1 MSISITNPAKATFD
15 QLFSEVR
22 DTNQPAE
29 IRKDRFA
36 ALLRTA
42 GGPFADG
49 DRPMIESI
57 LSLARV
63 VTNKQL
69 RRLGLPTS
77 SVNSVDV
84 AEDAL
89 IALSDNCAQVSNV
102 AKLRAWLWTV
112 MSRRITVM
120 LRDNRRGLA
129 MANIDLDELEHEPT
143 VETVADNRPADAS
156 PKAQAVRL
164 AMNALSPRLRDV
176 VVLHVQH
183 NLTHEE
189 IGRVLG
195 LDAGTVRVR
204 WHRAKSALSA
214 RLSQH
219 QAIAP

>member
-1 MSISITNPAKATFD
+1 MSISATNPALATFD
-15 QLFSEVR
+15 QLFSEVC
-22 DTNQPAE
+22 DSNQPAE

-42 GGPFADG
+42 GGPFADC

-57 LSLARV
+57 LSLAHV

-69 RRLGLPTS
+69 KRLGLPAS

-89 IALSDNCAQVSNV
+89 VALSDNCAQVSNV

-112 MSRRITVM
+112 MSRRITLI
-120 LRDNRRGLA
+120 LREDRRRLA
-129 MANIDLDELEHEPT
+129 TASIDLGQLEHEPT
-143 VETVADNRPADAS
+143 VETVDDKRPADAS

-164 AMNALSPRLRDV
+164 AMNELSPRLRDV

-189 IGRVLG
+189 IGRVLAV
-195 LDAGTVRVR
+195 DAGTVRVR

-219 QAIAP
+219 HAITG